1 VKAPALLAQPRPA
14 PSRLAPVVAGGFV
27 VLLALPVF
35 VIAGWRLAGWALA
48 AVLWLAGQAL
58 GLVLARLR
66 YGTGN
71 LAASGV
77 LALGMMFRGIAVMAV
92 VFAVAL
98 ARPHVAL
105 AAALVYAAAYT
116 LELGVSLVAY
126 FSSGSAPA

>member
-1 VKAPALLAQPRPA
+1 MRGPAVITQPRPA
-14 PSRLAPVVAGGFV
+14 PPRVAPIAAGAFV

-35 VIAGWRLAGWALA
+35 AIAGWTLAGWGLA
-48 AVLWLAGQAL
+48 AVLWAGGQAL

-77 LALGMMFRGIAVMAV
+77 LALGMMFRGVAVMAV

-116 LELGVSLVAY
+116 LELGISLVAY
-126 FSSGSAPA
+126 FSGGRPA

>member
-1 VKAPALLAQPRPA
+1 FA
-14 PSRLAPVVAGGFV
+14 
-27 VLLALPVF
+27 
-35 VIAGWRLAGWALA
+35 IAGWTLAGWGLA
-48 AVLWLAGQAL
+48 AVLWAAGQAL

-77 LALGMMFRGIAVMAV
+77 LALGMMFRGVAVMAV

-116 LELGVSLVAY
+116 LELGISLVAY
-126 FSSGSAPA
+126 FSGGRPA

>member
-1 VKAPALLAQPRPA
+1 VSVLSQPRPA
-14 PSRLAPVVAGGFV
+14 PPRAAPIAAGAFV
-27 VLLALPVF
+27 VVLALPIF
-35 VIAGWRLAGWALA
+35 VVAGWRLSGWALG
-48 AVLWLAGQAL
+48 AVLWVGGQIL
-58 GLVLARLR
+58 GLLLARLR

-77 LALGMMFRGIAVMAV
+77 LAIGMMFRGVAVMAV
-92 VFAVAL
+92 VFAVAF

-126 FSSGSAPA
+126 FSGGSTA

>member
-1 VKAPALLAQPRPA
+1 MSVLSQPRAVPPRAA
-14 PSRLAPVVAGGFV
+14 PIAAGAFVVA
-27 VLLALPVF
+27 LALPIF
-35 VIAGWRLAGWALA
+35 VVAGWRLSGWALG
-48 AVLWLAGQAL
+48 AVLWVGGQIL
-58 GLVLARLR
+58 GLLLARLR

-77 LALGMMFRGIAVMAV
+77 LAIGMMFRGVAVMAV
-92 VFAVAL
+92 VFAVAV

-126 FSSGSAPA
+126 FSGGSTA

>member
-1 VKAPALLAQPRPA
+1 MSVLSQPRPA
-14 PSRLAPVVAGGFV
+14 PPRVAPIAAGAFVVAV
-27 VLLALPVF
+27 ALPIFLV
-35 VIAGWRLAGWALA
+35 AGWGLAGWGLG
-48 AVLWLAGQAL
+48 AVLWIAGQCL
-58 GLVLARLR
+58 GLLLARLR

-77 LALGMMFRGIAVMAV
+77 LAIGMMFRGIAVMAV
-92 VFAVAL
+92 VFAVAV

-126 FSSGSAPA
+126 FSGGSAA